1 MNKDEMIENL
11 EEADKYVGEFL
22 FDCGDKMMNRNVIEP
37 EDIDTDDVC
46 EVQNRIHKVLDALKG
61 GKQ

>member
-1 MNKDEMIENL
+1 MNKDEMIKNL

-22 FDCGDKMMNRNVIEP
+22 FDCGDKMMNETFIDSN
-37 EDIDTDDVC
+37 DIDTDDVC

-61 GKQ
+61 GK